1 MKVHCASCNQGGIYD
16 IITQLTK
23 PKVAEYNKGFIEA
36 LFRSFFKK
44 RALITSLF
52 IATSSQQFQ
61 L

>member
-1 MKVHCASCNQGGIYD
+1 MKVHCASCNQGRIYY
-16 IITQLTK
+16 IITQITK

-36 LFRSFFKK
+36 LFRLLFKK

-52 IATSSQQFQ
+52 TATSSKQFQ